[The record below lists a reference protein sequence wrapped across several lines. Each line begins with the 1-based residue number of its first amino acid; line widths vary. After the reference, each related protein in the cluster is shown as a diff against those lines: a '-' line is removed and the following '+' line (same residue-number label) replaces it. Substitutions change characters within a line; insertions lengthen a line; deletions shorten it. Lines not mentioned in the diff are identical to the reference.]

1 MKKWKVLSSSERQK
15 IIRYQK
21 RSKKESH
28 VKFNETIYAKS
39 YSWFSTE
46 HKATKSF
53 PTSSGWD
60 PVHSRSLVPS
70 THTHILSMFSYSSQS
85 LIHYSWVER
94 ERCFENELIHPRTQ
108 HNDLYMWCYAQQW
121 SFNTRAHPRCLE
133 VGCHLIAVEKLIF
146 PTLHGPRWE
155 AGPSCSK
162 SEYQQI
168 NWYPA
173 DKC

>member
-1 MKKWKVLSSSERQK
+1 M
-15 IIRYQK
+15 RYQK

-53 PTSSGWD
+53 ATSSGWD
-60 PVHSRSLVPS
+60 PVPSRSLVPS
-70 THTHILSMFSYSSQS
+70 THTHTHYVNVLLQFPITHS
-85 LIHYSWVER
+85 LLLGG
-94 ERCFENELIHPRTQ
+94 ERCCESELIHLRAQ

-133 VGCHLIAVEKLIF
+133 VGCHLIAVEKLISL
-146 PTLHGPRWE
+146 TLHGPRWE

-162 SEYQQI
+162 GEYQQI

>member
-1 MKKWKVLSSSERQK
+1 MKQYMPNLIPGFPQDVKQPRVLLLPQDGTQS
-15 IIRYQK
+15 I
-21 RSKKESH
+21 
-28 VKFNETIYAKS
+28 AGP
-39 YSWFSTE
+39 YSPP
-46 HKATKSF
+46 H
-53 PTSSGWD
+53 
-60 PVHSRSLVPS
+60 
-70 THTHILSMFSYSSQS
+70 THTHTHTHTHSHYVNVLLQFSITHS
-85 LIHYSWVER
+85 LLLGG
-94 ERCFENELIHPRTQ
+94 ERCFKSELIHPRAQ